1 MEVDEKFAHLR
12 KYVSELAPYVT
23 SVFRE
28 LLDLCQ
34 EYQYHIRKIITVLT
48 EIACVLLIPAH
59 RRGCTLKGHIQIF
72 WIESAKRTCAI
83 CRVCV
88 SEITWLM
95 SRVSVL
101 YQENYHGLGR
111 DSRCTPHLRSQERLN
126 LERLQPD
133 FLIKRISSTCYLR
146 HVSGKFS

>member
-59 RRGCTLKGHIQIF
+59 RRGCTLKATSRFSELKAQSELAPYVASVF
-72 WIESAKRTCAI
+72 
-83 CRVCV
+83 

-111 DSRCTPHLRSQERLN
+111 DSQCTPHLRSQERLN